1 MADRIVAESLSTF
14 EISPDGSTFAL
25 HVTDRD
31 GRTGALVLPADCLR
45 QLVMTMPRIA
55 AEAMRARYRDDSLR
69 LAYPAKGWKPE
80 AAHGRGLILNMPAPT
95 PHQPALPR
103 GNARNTVVSGK

>member
-1 MADRIVAESLSTF
+1 MRISDWSSDVCSSDLGTTARPFGPTHGTHDGIPNGSGNAMADRIVAESLSTF

-55 AEAMRARYRDDSLR
+55 DEEMRARSI
-69 LAYPAKGWKPE
+69 
-80 AAHGRGLILNMPAPT
+80 GRA
-95 PHQPALPR
+95 
-103 GNARNTVVSGK
+103 TV